1 MVNRLFVGPHIL
13 KMEGIPTTDYAEQRL
28 CNLFAHYAFLS
39 VVLYWRYTFK
49 FASKLCTCTHTHTQW
64 PLLSRF
70 HNLHGSYAYISF
82 DQIKCN
88 YAWKKH
94 AREIILKWNFNRKYV
109 KCCFDFARMWIWLH
123 FNDSINRDV
132 YNVNITWK
140 QLWVKRR

>member
-1 MVNRLFVGPHIL
+1 MVNRLFVGPRIL
-13 KMEGIPTTDYAEQRL
+13 KMEGIPTTDYADG
-28 CNLFAHYAFLS
+28 YAICLPIMHFFRWFSIGVIHSSL
-39 VVLYWRYTFK
+39 LQNY
-49 FASKLCTCTHTHTQW
+49 ALAHTHTQW